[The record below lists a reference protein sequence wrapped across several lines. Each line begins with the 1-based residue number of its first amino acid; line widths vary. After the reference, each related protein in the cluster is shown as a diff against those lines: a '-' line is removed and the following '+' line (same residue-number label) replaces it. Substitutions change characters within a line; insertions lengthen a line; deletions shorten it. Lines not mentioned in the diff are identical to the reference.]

1 MKLYSVYYLRPYHFF
16 LSPFIFG
23 VCLCEFGFEG
33 LCFPVLF
40 VFVQNVHKV
49 SNVTGSQTKG
59 FDFGQLRI
67 RGHVGNAFPEFWKGA
82 VDALSPAPLLS
93 VCRGFTFH
101 WSGSHSYGAGPRY
114 SSVVRVIEPGGS
126 RRVFGAVGGCHAI
139 VWRRHLRMADKPP
152 MKIRGFFM
160 TATGSSCGSEG
171 IAVMMHHRVVGKPSN

>member
-1 MKLYSVYYLRPYHFF
+1 MTILFDVYEALFSLLFKTLHFF

-33 LCFPVLF
+33 RRFPVLF

-67 RGHVGNAFPEFWKGA
+67 RGHVWDAFLSSEK
-82 VDALSPAPLLS
+82 ALLMLMSPAPLLS

-101 WSGSHSYGAGPRY
+101 WSGSIPTAPAPGTL
-114 SSVVRVIEPGGS
+114 SVVRVIEPGGS
-126 RRVFGAVGGCHAI
+126 LPSIRGCRRVPCYRSGGDISGWLISHP
-139 VWRRHLRMADKPP
+139 WK
-152 MKIRGFFM
+152 
-160 TATGSSCGSEG
+160 
-171 IAVMMHHRVVGKPSN
+171 